1 MVPKTAEKNG
11 LPGHLHASKGGQSE
25 AGFVLQQASERLQG
39 KSVVVVGSRCSRT
52 VWMNHQDGHAGEQG
66 RRDQLEDDETE
77 QQRKIQRYD
86 DEPQNEHQVN
96 ERLDIEGVHRQPC
109 CGG

>member
-1 MVPKTAEKNG
+1 M
-11 LPGHLHASKGGQSE
+11 LPH
-25 AGFVLQQASERLQG
+25 RLDD
-39 KSVVVVGSRCSRT
+39 
-52 VWMNHQDGHAGEQG
+52 HQDGHAGEQG

-96 ERLDIEGVHRQPC
+96 ERLDIEGVHRQPWFAAAEKEQEKRQIGQQVE
-109 CGG
+109 GGPQIEPDAADPSRIQ